1 MRVFASRYLSEH
13 CGGDKT
19 EAMLACRSCVSQ
31 RDIQRVFMFYKWFMR
46 MYTSYNPHNEKDAR
60 YHRRAVLV
68 SLFLVYYMRLS
79 SNFRFEY
86 AAYLNDTSRLPG
98 EISFTEA
105 FEEEMEYYMEQ
116 VEVPK
121 GIARTVAFKENL
133 FATIICTI
141 THTPLIIVGAP
152 GSSKTLSFNQTVA
165 NLKGIESK
173 KALFRDTDFFRS
185 LDPLYYQCSR
195 HTTSNE
201 VEIVFSRAVN
211 RQRSHQ
217 KFGQPIYC
225 VVFMDEAGL
234 PEKRHES
241 LKVLHYHLDKQEV
254 SFVAITNHV
263 LDAAKTNRAVSLFR
277 PEASDE
283 DLQSLASGCLCL
295 KSTTTET
302 REVVKSLCSPYS
314 TSMLDPDFSN
324 FFGLR
329 DFIQFL
335 NYLRKMQDKMK
346 VPLSSSLVMQAL
358 ERNFN
363 GYDEFDSVCEKFLC
377 AYDSSIKPAENFPKK
392 RHILDVLQESMQDRP
407 SSSLDLSEN
416 EVRYKLI
423 IDPSE
428 DDSVVRLLFSFG
440 ILERSNT
447 HVFVCSDFPGDGQLQ
462 KIDTIS
468 AIRHSAM
475 QGHTVVMSQTDD
487 IHESFYDLF
496 NQHFRR
502 IDDPKHGP
510 RYYTNIAI
518 GAHSKPSRVHP
529 NFQCVVV
536 VKKSELK
543 TTPAPFLNRFEK
555 YLISHSSLLD
565 ASLQQLPPCMAIL
578 IQAARE
584 KVKLSFIHN
593 IQSYFFPK

>member
-1 MRVFASRYLSEH
+1 MRAFATQQLREQCKISNA
-13 CGGDKT
+13 DAT
-19 EAMLACRSCVSQ
+19 LACNSCVSQ
-31 RDIQRVFMFYKWFMR
+31 RDIQRVFTFYNWFMK
-46 MYTSYNPHNEKDAR
+46 MYKKFDPHKEEESR

-68 SLFLVYYMRLS
+68 SLFLVYYMRL
-79 SNFRFEY
+79 NEKFRQKY
-86 AAYLNDTSRLPG
+86 SKYLNDIDKLPH
-98 EISFTEA
+98 EISFTNA
-105 FEEEMEYYMEQ
+105 FEQEIEYYIKL
-116 VEVPK
+116 VELSK
-121 GIARTVAFKENL
+121 GIARTIALKENL

-165 NLKGIESK
+165 NLKGLESK
-173 KALFRDTDFFRS
+173 NPVFRKTDFFRS

-201 VEIVFSRAVN
+201 VEVVFSRAVN
-211 RQRSHQ
+211 RQRSYQ

-234 PEKRHES
+234 PEERHES
-241 LKVLHYHLDKQEV
+241 LKVLHYHLDRQEV
-254 SFVAITNHV
+254 SFVAITNQV

-277 PEASDE
+277 PKASDE
-283 DLQSLASGCLCL
+283 DLHTLAMGCLCI
-295 KSTTTET
+295 KSNQGTP
-302 REVVKSLCSPYS
+302 EVVKNLCWPYTQIMKDEKFS
-314 TSMLDPDFSN
+314 T

-335 NYLRKMQDKMK
+335 SYIRRMQERKIS
-346 VPLSSSLVMQAL
+346 LSPQLVMHAL

-363 GYDEFDSVCEKFLC
+363 GHVEFDHISELFLRSF
-377 AYDSSIKPAENFPKK
+377 DKSIKPSENLPGK
-392 RHILDVLQESMQDRP
+392 RLILNVLMESMKDSP
-407 SSSLDLSEN
+407 SSSQDLTEN

-428 DDSVVRLLFSFG
+428 DDSLVRLLFSFG
-440 ILERSNT
+440 ILERENT
-447 HVFVCSDFPGDGQLQ
+447 RVFVCSDFPGDGQLQ
-462 KIDTIS
+462 KIDTIA

-496 NQHFRR
+496 NQRFRR
-502 IDDPKHGP
+502 INDPKQGP

-536 VKKSELK
+536 VKQSEIKS
-543 TTPAPFLNRFEK
+543 TPAPFLNRFEK

-565 ASLQQLPPCMAIL
+565 ASLKQLKAPCMAIL
-578 IQAARE
+578 IHAAKE
-584 KVKLSFIHN
+584 KVCIWTIVERNPIILSL
-593 IQSYFFPK
+593 